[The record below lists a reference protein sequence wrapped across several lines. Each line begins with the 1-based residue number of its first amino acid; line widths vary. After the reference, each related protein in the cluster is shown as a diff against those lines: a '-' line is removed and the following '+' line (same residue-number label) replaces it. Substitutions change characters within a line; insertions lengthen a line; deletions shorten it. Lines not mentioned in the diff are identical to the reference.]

1 MDRNVLPVLSCIQPS
16 VAPYVGTWIEIVS
29 LTSVEILVMVVPY
42 VGTWI
47 EIQEAKVRDS
57 DLDVVPYVGT
67 WIEIWIF
74 L

>member
-1 MDRNVLPVLSCIQPS
+1 MLETIK
-16 VAPYVGTWIEIVS
+16 
-29 LTSVEILVMVVPY
+29 VVPY